1 MGRRTGSIPVPA
13 VAVLRMTSPRFRLG
27 QGARQREGRTAGK
40 SGQGGA
46 EDRGSLLWGYGE
58 GGFQAKGRVSGCQ
71 LSHQFS
77 LGCTAEAPLEE
88 AVPAEPGGPSW
99 RLEPVKVRHERWGWR
114 TEGAGAVA
122 GGTGEGPEA
131 WPLGAGLG
139 DSLTQAGLGEESGA
153 NLFSVGLGV
162 RCCGSS

>member
-1 MGRRTGSIPVPA
+1 M
-13 VAVLRMTSPRFRLG
+13 
-27 QGARQREGRTAGK
+27 
-40 SGQGGA
+40 
-46 EDRGSLLWGYGE
+46 
-58 GGFQAKGRVSGCQ
+58 SGCQ
-71 LSHQFS
+71 LSHRFS
-77 LGCTAEAPLEE
+77 LSCTAEAPLEE

-99 RLEPVKVRHERWGWR
+99 RLEPVKVRRERWGWR

-139 DSLTQAGLGEESGA
+139 DSLTQAGLGEESGV

-162 RCCGSS
+162 RCCGSSGRRC